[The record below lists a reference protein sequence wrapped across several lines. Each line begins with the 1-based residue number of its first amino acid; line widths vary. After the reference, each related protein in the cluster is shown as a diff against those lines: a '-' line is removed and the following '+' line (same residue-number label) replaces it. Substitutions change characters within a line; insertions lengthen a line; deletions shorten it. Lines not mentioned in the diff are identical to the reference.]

1 MPLFAFFYECP
12 VKVVNVFSLKRVV
25 CFFLFFFRV
34 SYFTFPPP
42 RLKGAVII
50 NTSEKSSIYYH
61 TQILLIYVSE
71 LFVFSLFFS
80 PPSLLIAHVLVGVWW
95 CVTVIALP

>member
-12 VKVVNVFSLKRVV
+12 VEVVNVFSLKRVV
-25 CFFLFFFRV
+25 CFFFFFV
-34 SYFTFPPP
+34 LECHILHSPP

-50 NTSEKSSIYYH
+50 NTSAKSSIYYH

-80 PPSLLIAHVLVGVWW
+80 PPPSSLLMSWLAFGGV
-95 CVTVIALP
+95 

>member
-1 MPLFAFFYECP
+1 MNVLSKSSTCSPLNVLY
-12 VKVVNVFSLKRVV
+12 VFSF
-25 CFFLFFFRV
+25 FFLECHILH
-34 SYFTFPPP
+34 FPPP